1 MINMRNRKKEKE
13 RERER
18 ERKREREEREGGR
31 ERERERCPLIF
42 TVINFVITNFLSSL
56 FQMYRI
62 TVRTSNEAVSRKICD
77 ILSEQF

>member
-1 MINMRNRKKEKE
+1 MRE

-18 ERKREREEREGGR
+18 ERERGFRNVYKSQYLCGDT
-31 ERERERCPLIF
+31 LIIKVCII
-42 TVINFVITNFLSSL
+42 VISCYLSPA
-56 FQMYRI
+56 QMYRI

>member
-1 MINMRNRKKEKE
+1 MKEG
-13 RERER
+13 
-18 ERKREREEREGGR
+18 REGGR
-31 ERERERCPLIF
+31 ERERERERDLIF
-42 TVINFVITNFLSSL
+42 TMINFVITDFLLSL

>member
-1 MINMRNRKKEKE
+1 MRSL
-13 RERER
+13 
-18 ERKREREEREGGR
+18 GV
-31 ERERERCPLIF
+31 PLNLRNDYI
-42 TVINFVITNFLSSL
+42 LSLFILFL

>member
-1 MINMRNRKKEKE
+1 MHGFLVDGHKWCME
-13 RERER
+13 R
-18 ERKREREEREGGR
+18 GR
-31 ERERERCPLIF
+31 EKYVMKTKIQFGVPLNLHNDYI
-42 TVINFVITNFLSSL
+42 LSLSILFL